1 MSKSSWL
8 RNGYSKVARVLGKG
22 DPKKQDLPT
31 LELEDHPEGQ
41 HAQETVETYGTLTNN
56 IKRLIKEF
64 RIYRWSP
71 DNPYR
76 KPYLHSYWPIQM
88 QPFIFSNTII
98 KLINTNKNINFFC
111 LINIFYEFFFSLL
124 NFTCNYI
131 KTRFFF
137 FHVFF
142 LVYLLFYFIFNY
154 FCS

>member
-1 MSKSSWL
+1 
-8 RNGYSKVARVLGKG
+8 
-22 DPKKQDLPT
+22 
-31 LELEDHPEGQ
+31 
-41 HAQETVETYGTLTNN
+41 
-56 IKRLIKEF
+56 
-64 RIYRWSP
+64 
-71 DNPYR
+71 
-76 KPYLHSYWPIQM
+76 M

-98 KLINTNKNINFFC
+98 KLINTNKNINFFF

-142 LVYLLFYFIFNY
+142 PVYLLFYFIFNY